1 METVIHPL
9 RKLRAAL
16 GESTHQTDGNGV
28 TRSDSKSGGTNA
40 IGELYGRKW
49 KTKWWS
55 ANLYLYLYLYLN
67 LNKVIL
73 REQYYPPSQQE
84 IMSRLAGAKYF
95 SNLDAKSGFWHMLLN
110 TESSYLTWTFKIPFG
125 RFLFLVVPFGVVFP
139 KRYSTEQS
147 SKRLTTPMAARL
159 T

>member
-1 METVIHPL
+1 MVI
-9 RKLRAAL
+9 R
-16 GESTHQTDGNGV
+16 ESVSTC
-28 TRSDSKSGGTNA
+28 K
-40 IGELYGRKW
+40 
-49 KTKWWS
+49 
-55 ANLYLYLYLYLN
+55 N

-125 RFLFLVVPFGVVFP
+125 RFLVLVVPFGVVFAQEVFH
-139 KRYSTEQS
+139 RTILETFNHADGCETDIDDFLVRGSTIS
-147 SKRLTTPMAARL
+147 VLKKY
-159 T
+159 

>member
-1 METVIHPL
+1 MVI
-9 RKLRAAL
+9 R
-16 GESTHQTDGNGV
+16 ESVSTC
-28 TRSDSKSGGTNA
+28 K
-40 IGELYGRKW
+40 
-49 KTKWWS
+49 
-55 ANLYLYLYLYLN
+55 N

-139 KRYSTEQS
+139 RGIPQNNP
-147 SKRLTTPMAARL
+147 RNV
-159 T
+159 